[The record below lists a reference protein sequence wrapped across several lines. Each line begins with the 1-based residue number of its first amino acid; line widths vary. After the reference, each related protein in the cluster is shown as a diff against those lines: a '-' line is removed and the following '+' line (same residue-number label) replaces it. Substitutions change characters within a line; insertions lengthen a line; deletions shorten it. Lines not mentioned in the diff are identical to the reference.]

1 MGCSSLCQAPGPNM
15 LEQGVMVSYQS
26 VTAIQPLGESEV
38 SQQVIVMCVGSGK
51 RSISRASAGNSQ
63 AETDAPEAEGGIA
76 VELVTVGHFQGPR
89 LREAPPETL
98 GSTGWG

>member
-1 MGCSSLCQAPGPNM
+1 
-15 LEQGVMVSYQS
+15 MVSYQS